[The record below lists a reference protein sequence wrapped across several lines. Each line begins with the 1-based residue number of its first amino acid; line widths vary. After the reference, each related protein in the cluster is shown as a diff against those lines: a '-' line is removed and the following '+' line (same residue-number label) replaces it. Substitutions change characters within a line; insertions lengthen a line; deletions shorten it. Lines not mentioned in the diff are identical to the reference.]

1 MINFQKVLFSLSLTV
16 FALAS
21 TASLAQDAKTEP
33 GSQESTEAVSPF
45 GDKPQVILFKIHDIK
60 PVVNAE
66 GATTACEYT
75 ATFFNRTPLSL
86 RQAKINFGWNDDISE
101 KFFAEEEENNEEEN
115 AEGEKQEKAPKPAP
129 KANEKEPLGSILSSV
144 DLPALGSLRQ
154 ISVQGRAET
163 DKCFA
168 LFDNLKFEVSV
179 CNILGQDGSRQ
190 GRDNVRGNVNCAGL
204 FAFVNSKHPEYYG
217 EFKEISY
224 EEQVAMEK
232 TAEEKETEAIANVN
246 KKIVSNLEQITTT
259 LSEIK

>member
-1 MINFQKVLFSLSLTV
+1 MINFQKVLFSLSLAV
-16 FALAS
+16 FALSS
-21 TASLAQDAKTEP
+21 TASLAQNPEP
-33 GSQESTEAVSPF
+33 ESDSAEAVSPF

-66 GATTACEYT
+66 GVTTACEYT

-101 KFFAEEEENNEEEN
+101 KFFAEEETSEEEN
-115 AEGEKQEKAPKPAP
+115 AEGENKENAP
-129 KANEKEPLGSILSSV
+129 KAASKSAPKEQSLGSIVSSV

-168 LFDNLKFEVSV
+168 LFDQLKFDVSV
-179 CNILGQDGSRQ
+179 CNILGQENSRQ
-190 GRDNVRGNVNCAGL
+190 GRDSVRGNVNCAGL

-224 EEQVAMEK
+224 EEQVAMDK
-232 TAEEKETEAIANVN
+232 TAEEKETEAIVNVN
-246 KKIVSNLEQITTT
+246 KKITSNLEQVTTT